1 MVIEV
6 NKDIDRYK
14 ESVVLGL
21 TARQLI
27 YSIVSVVIGGG
38 IVLLVYPYVGL
49 TTSAYIAIPVV
60 APIALTGFYSYN
72 GMTFMEMMKLKLH
85 FSFGN
90 KALTY
95 VSTESADEIKKVQMA
110 EEMAGKKKGF
120 SFIGND
126 GKANMTDVNHKAS
139 GKSDKKNEPKPVQ
152 TVSKASARKSL
163 LLMLVAVF
171 GLIALFVT
179 AAIILKMYM

>member
-38 IVLLVYPYVGL
+38 IVLLVYPCVGL

-95 VSTESADEIKKVQMA
+95 VSTESADEIKKVQLA
-110 EEMAGKKKGF
+110 GEMAGKKKGF

-126 GKANMTDVNHKAS
+126 GKANMTDVNYKVS

-152 TVSKASARKSL
+152 AGSKASAKKSL

>member
-38 IVLLVYPYVGL
+38 IVLLAYPYVGL
-49 TTSAYIAIPVV
+49 TISAYIAIPVV

-72 GMTFMEMMKLKLH
+72 GMTFLEMMKLKFY

-90 KALTY
+90 QALTY
-95 VSTESADEIKKVQMA
+95 VSTESMEEMGRVRFA
-110 EEMAGKKKGF
+110 EETTGKKKGLRR
-120 SFIGND
+120 
-126 GKANMTDVNHKAS
+126 
-139 GKSDKKNEPKPVQ
+139 Q
-152 TVSKASARKSL
+152 
-163 LLMLVAVF
+163 
-171 GLIALFVT
+171 LF
-179 AAIILKMYM
+179 

>member
-60 APIALTGFYSYN
+60 VPIALTGFYSYN
-72 GMTFMEMMKLKLH
+72 GMTFVEMMKLRLR

-90 KALTY
+90 KAFTY
-95 VSTESADEIKKVQMA
+95 VSTESADEIKKV
-110 EEMAGKKKGF
+110 
-120 SFIGND
+120 
-126 GKANMTDVNHKAS
+126 
-139 GKSDKKNEPKPVQ
+139 
-152 TVSKASARKSL
+152 
-163 LLMLVAVF
+163 
-171 GLIALFVT
+171 
-179 AAIILKMYM
+179 

>member
-49 TTSAYIAIPVV
+49 TVSAYIAIPVV

-72 GMTFMEMMKLKLH
+72 GMTFMQMMKLKLH

-95 VSTESADEIKKVQMA
+95 ISTESADEIGKVRLA
-110 EEMAGKKKGF
+110 EEMADKKGF
-120 SFIGND
+120 SFLNKR
-126 GKANMTDVNHKAS
+126 GKAEK
-139 GKSDKKNEPKPVQ
+139 DKRNSVKQPKPDKGQ
-152 TVSKASARKSL
+152 KEMGSKTSANKSL
-163 LLMLVAVF
+163 FFMLVSVV
-171 GLIALFVT
+171 GLIGLFV
-179 AAIILKMYM
+179 AVAIILKMYM

>member
-1 MVIEV
+1 MVIEI

-27 YSIVSVVIGGG
+27 YSIISVVVGGG
-38 IVLLVYPYVGL
+38 IVILTYPYVGL

-72 GMTFMEMMKLKLH
+72 GMTFVEMMKLKLH
-85 FSFGN
+85 FAFSN

-95 VSTESADEIKKVQMA
+95 VSTESADEIKKVRL
-110 EEMAGKKKGF
+110 EEESAVKKKRFIKGKK
-120 SFIGND
+120 IGKD
-126 GKANMTDVNHKAS
+126 G
-139 GKSDKKNEPKPVQ
+139 
-152 TVSKASARKSL
+152 
-163 LLMLVAVF
+163 
-171 GLIALFVT
+171 
-179 AAIILKMYM
+179 